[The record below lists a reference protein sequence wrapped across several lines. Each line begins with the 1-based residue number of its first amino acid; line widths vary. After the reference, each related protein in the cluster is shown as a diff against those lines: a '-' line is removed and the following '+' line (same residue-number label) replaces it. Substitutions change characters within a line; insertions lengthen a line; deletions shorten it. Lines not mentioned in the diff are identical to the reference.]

1 MNNLAAQIGFSTG
14 DEATSHTILG
24 MLSQLE
30 GIALKGQLTAASF
43 KADIKNKSRSQAVDD
58 CIELINASNLFAAE
72 MEKISVKIGVASRKM
87 AEDTTGVSVNL
98 ASQMTDSTVK
108 AFGAAAAEA
117 SSVVKSA
124 LSVLGIASPALTEK
138 LRIEKIGDKV
148 EEAAGRNIRA
158 DYDRYLQEYK
168 SAQTAFVE
176 KYSKSGDKNT
186 QILIWQINTR
196 AKVLTDLFTALNTPM
211 RSPMR
216 QFFSSPPSKKG
227 GRKRRKTKLTRK
239 HRV

>member
-1 MNNLAAQIGFSTG
+1 
-14 DEATSHTILG
+14 

-30 GIALKGQLTAASF
+30 GVALKAQLTALSYT
-43 KADIKNKSRSQAVDD
+43 ADIKNKSRTQAVDD
-58 CIELINASNLFAAE
+58 CIELINASNLFAAQI
-72 MEKISVKIGVASRKM
+72 EKLSVKLGVASRKVT
-87 AEDTTGVSVNL
+87 EDTASVSINL
-98 ASQMTDSTVK
+98 ASQMTDSTTK
-108 AFGAAAAEA
+108 AFGVAATEA
-117 SSVVKSA
+117 GSAMKTA
-124 LSVLGIASPALTEK
+124 LSVLGIAHPALTEK
-138 LRIEKIGDKV
+138 IRIEKIGDKV
-148 EEAAGRNIRA
+148 EEAASRNIRA

-168 SAQTAFVE
+168 IAQADFVE
-176 KYSKSGDKNT
+176 KYSKSGDRDT
-186 QILIWQINTR
+186 IRYIWQVNTR